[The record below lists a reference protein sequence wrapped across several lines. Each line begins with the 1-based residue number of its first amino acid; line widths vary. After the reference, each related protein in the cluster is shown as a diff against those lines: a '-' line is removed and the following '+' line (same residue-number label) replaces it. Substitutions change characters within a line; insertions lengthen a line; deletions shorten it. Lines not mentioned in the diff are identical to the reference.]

1 MPTPTGVGTEELRR
15 ANLRAILQTVHTHG
29 PTTRAVLTK
38 QLGLNRSTI
47 GALTGELQSLGL
59 VTEQTAVV
67 GGRGRPS
74 HLVGQ
79 ARVRRGRQR

>member
-67 GGRGRPS
+67 GGRRAPVPPRRP
-74 HLVGQ
+74 
-79 ARVRRGRQR
+79 